1 MQNNSRS
8 IHEQSITN
16 IEAQNDKQLTIKE
29 ERDQVKEFKDNHPE
43 KSKERDSMVLC
54 KFTQEDMVSPDES
67 SDEGWQEANSK
78 GRSGQVR
85 RNLGP
90 KRPGVHKL
98 TLSNSQTASS
108 NNASFKRK
116 SLSPAAKVTLR
127 TSPTDPSYA
136 GKTRKDGSLTSGE
149 DANRS
154 QIKTVDADTL
164 SEQGTKASGSGR
176 LASKFLSYKEVA
188 ISPPGTIL
196 RSTLEQAEEKETE
209 DSKENP
215 SLLEISEE
223 QVKLTVATSY
233 SETSSNDSE
242 KEAHSSGI
250 DTSNIIEKGD
260 TATLQ
265 DLAPSKMATTNG
277 SKLSASAPPF
287 NPGSLLSMSHPYNSV
302 AMRGSYDMRVS
313 NQTTRQPLR
322 ILPQSV
328 DSRVPCGPRSTLYY
342 KSGHSF
348 CKKHFY
354 LNSQKALT
362 SSGNPGT
369 SIMNPHAAEFVPG
382 KALEQQDHSDGS
394 PEAQIPGTDQ
404 KEQLQTVMTATDE
417 NSVVLSE
424 VSSEIKEV
432 SDEGKSK
439 ISKGKD
445 SIQTSQR
452 TELARQILLSFI
464 VRSVKDSLST
474 TVEAQGTL
482 DSPTLTQ
489 TPTNEGNTSNVAN
502 TKYDHQANDHG
513 LSKHEDKSK
522 DTEGFTVVS
531 KRRRNKQQ
539 LANAVDGLYTQQSI
553 CT

>member
-1 MQNNSRS
+1 MQNKSRS

-16 IEAQNDKQLTIKE
+16 IEAQNDEQLTIKE
-29 ERDQVKEFKDNHPE
+29 ERDQVKEFKDNLPE
-43 KSKERDSMVLC
+43 KSKEHDSMVLS

-108 NNASFKRK
+108 TNASFKRK

-223 QVKLTVATSY
+223 EVKLTVATSY

-302 AMRGSYDMRVS
+302 AIRGSYDMRVS

-404 KEQLQTVMTATDE
+404 KEQLQTVMTATDK
-417 NSVVLSE
+417 NTVVLSE
-424 VSSEIKEV
+424 VSSEIEEV

-452 TELARQILLSFI
+452 TELE
-464 VRSVKDSLST
+464 T
-474 TVEAQGTL
+474 N
-482 DSPTLTQ
+482 PT
-489 TPTNEGNTSNVAN
+489 
-502 TKYDHQANDHG
+502 
-513 LSKHEDKSK
+513 
-522 DTEGFTVVS
+522 
-531 KRRRNKQQ
+531 Q
-539 LANAVDGLYTQQSI
+539 LH
-553 CT
+553 C